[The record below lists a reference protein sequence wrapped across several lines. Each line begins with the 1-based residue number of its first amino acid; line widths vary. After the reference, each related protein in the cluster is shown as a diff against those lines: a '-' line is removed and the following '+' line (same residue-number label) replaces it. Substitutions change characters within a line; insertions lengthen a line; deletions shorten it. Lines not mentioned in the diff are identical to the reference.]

1 MCENEYLIKAWDN
14 SQIRCIQL
22 SSTFF
27 ATCTFSTFGQSSH
40 SDYACHIFYCVL
52 FCLSST
58 YVSSSSCLDVRRI
71 FYSVSTCTSHLLL
84 SSTRVAAPSC
94 FSLQR
99 MLHLLPLSQC
109 LLFSFQSAC
118 AKSSNLSVCVS
129 LLLLLHNVR
138 CIVFSK
144 YKCVA
149 SYTCTPSTR
158 DAKRET
164 DAVAIVLR
172 VWKYT

>member
-1 MCENEYLIKAWDN
+1 MSKFEIKLRFDV
-14 SQIRCIQL
+14 SYCLRRLMQL
-22 SSTFF
+22 VCF
-27 ATCTFSTFGQSSH
+27 Q
-40 SDYACHIFYCVL
+40 L
-52 FCLSST
+52 LSNLLLP
-58 YVSSSSCLDVRRI
+58 SSSCII
-71 FYSVSTCTSHLLL
+71 FSTLYNVCCIFLSPQRTSHLLL
-84 SSTRVAAPSC
+84 CVNVHRIFYSLRRVLRHPTPRFNAYLV
-94 FSLQR
+94 F
-99 MLHLLPLSQC
+99 
-109 LLFSFQSAC
+109 FFQSAC

-172 VWKYT
+172 V